1 MTCTSAINLANPSAP
16 ANLKSG
22 IPMDLQG
29 GDAERRLAVMFNVLV
44 FGILSGLVGI
54 VAFQAIEAIRSGSDG
69 LYDHY
74 HQ

>member
-1 MTCTSAINLANPSAP
+1 
-16 ANLKSG
+16 
-22 IPMDLQG
+22 
-29 GDAERRLAVMFNVLV
+29 MFNVLV

-54 VAFQAIEAIRSGSDG
+54 VAFQAIEAIRSGTDG